1 MSRTARFVHRFRFA
15 ETGPD
20 HERPGDGERARIG
33 KVGHD
38 SRPIPERGFP
48 RRLHEL
54 HAGKC
59 PLCKGDGPVDLH
71 RSYLAWS
78 ILLVPFWSR
87 MSQVCCRSCGTR
99 LQLGGIVFS
108 ALLGLLGIPFCWII
122 PPLIQSRG
130 GGFVNVEVWGMVLG
144 VSLTPLGLI
153 YALNKINFAIQVLRN
168 LRGIALGPDPRTP
181 SAALEEL
188 ARSGGGAVASLR
200 ARRPSRRPHR
210 AGSPAFDDP
219 ASFSVRFM
227 HG

>member
-1 MSRTARFVHRFRFA
+1 MSRAARFVHRFRFA

-20 HERPGDGERARIG
+20 PDRAGDGRGTGHG
-33 KVGHD
+33 KVRQD
-38 SRPIPERGFP
+38 SRRIPERGFQH
-48 RRLHEL
+48 RLHEV

-59 PLCKGDGPVDLH
+59 PLCKGDGPVDVH

-87 MSQVCCRSCGTR
+87 MSQVCCRSCGTK

-122 PPLIQSRG
+122 PPLIHSRVD
-130 GGFVNVEVWGMVLG
+130 GFVSVEVWGMVFG
-144 VSLTPLGLI
+144 ASLTPLGLI
-153 YALNKINFAIQVLRN
+153 YTLNKINFGIQLLRN
-168 LRGIALGPDPRTP
+168 LRGIALGPDPSTP

-188 ARSGGGAVASLR
+188 VQSGCVAPEAGR
-200 ARRPSRRPHR
+200 ARGVGRRPRR
-210 AGSPAFDDP
+210 AGAPALDDP